1 MKNSPLRFF
10 ERYLSAWVGL
20 SILAGFGLGHFLPS
34 LFQTIAQLQY
44 ANVNLVVAVLIWV
57 MIYPMMVSVDFT
69 KLHEVTKKPKPFVI
83 SFVVTWLIMP
93 FSMAALGL
101 LFLQHIFAPFI
112 TETEAKQ
119 YIAGLILLGGAP
131 CTAMVFVWSKLVN
144 GNANYTLVQVS
155 LNDVI
160 MIFAYAP
167 IVAFLLGV
175 AKIIVPWSTLILS
188 ILLYVLIPMFGGYFT
203 RKKLSAPKLDTLL
216 QHLKPYS
223 IIGLLATVVLLFAFQ
238 ANVLLKRPAPI
249 AMVAVPI
256 VLQSFFMFGL
266 AYFWMC
272 KARIPHNIAAPAA
285 LISASNFFELAVA
298 VAISLFGLNSGAAFA
313 TVVGVLVEVPAML
326 LLVRIANR
334 TRGYFTE
341 RGANITGMNP

>member
-1 MKNSPLRFF
+1 MTNSPLGFF
-10 ERYLSAWVGL
+10 ERFLSVWVGL
-20 SILAGFGLGHFLPS
+20 SILVGVGLGHFLPS
-34 LFQTIAQLQY
+34 LFQAIAQLQF
-44 ANVNLVVAVLIWV
+44 ANVNLMVAVLIWV
-57 MIYPMMVSVDFT
+57 MIYPMMIGVDFT
-69 KLHEVTKKPKPFVI
+69 KLHEITKKPKPFAI

-93 FSMAALGL
+93 FSMTALGL

-112 TETEAKQ
+112 TETDAKQ

-131 CTAMVFVWSKLVN
+131 CTAMVFVWSRLVN
-144 GNANYTLVQVS
+144 GNATYTLVQVS

-167 IVAFLLGV
+167 IVALLLGV
-175 AKIIVPWSTLILS
+175 AKIMVPWSTLILS

-203 RKKLSAPKLDTLL
+203 RKKLSAPKVDSLL
-216 QHLKPYS
+216 QHLKLYS

-238 ANVLLKRPAPI
+238 ANVLLEKPTAI

-256 VLQSFFMFGL
+256 VLQSFLMFGL
-266 AYFWMC
+266 AYFWMFKVC
-272 KARIPHNIAAPAA
+272 IPHNIAAPAA
-285 LISASNFFELAVA
+285 FISASNFFELAVA

-326 LLVRIANR
+326 CLVRITNR

-341 RGANITGMNP
+341 AGV

>member
-1 MKNSPLRFF
+1 MTNSALGFF
-10 ERYLSAWVGL
+10 ERYLSVWVSL
-20 SILAGFGLGHFLPS
+20 SILAGVGSGHFLPS
-34 LFQTIAQLQY
+34 LFQSIAQLQY
-44 ANVNLVVAVLIWV
+44 ANVNLVVAILIWV

-69 KLHEVTKKPKPFVI
+69 KLQEVTKKPEPFAI

-93 FSMAALGL
+93 FSMTALGL

-112 TETEAKQ
+112 TEADAKQ

-131 CTAMVFVWSKLVN
+131 CTAMVFVWSRLVN
-144 GNANYTLVQVS
+144 GNATYTLVQVS

-167 IVAFLLGV
+167 IVALLLGV
-175 AKIIVPWSTLILS
+175 AEIIVPWSTLILS
-188 ILLYVLIPMFGGYFT
+188 ILLYVVIPMFGGYFT
-203 RKKLSAPKLDTLL
+203 RKKLSAPKLDSLL
-216 QHLKPYS
+216 QLLKPYS

-238 ANVLLKRPAPI
+238 ANVLLEKPTAI

-256 VLQSFFMFGL
+256 VLQSFLMFGL
-266 AYFWMC
+266 AYFWMY
-272 KARIPHNIAAPAA
+272 KVRIPHNIAAPAA
-285 LISASNFFELAVA
+285 FICASNFFELAVV

-326 LLVRIANR
+326 CLVKITNR

-341 RGANITGMNP
+341 AGV